1 MGFRCS
7 KGDLGQIKK
16 RPVGASRAGTLGA
29 DGISCLETWGQ
40 AFVGGLSHP
49 QGSLEDEQKD
59 PGTPGRSPGSAS
71 FVRIS

>member
-1 MGFRCS
+1 MEF
-7 KGDLGQIKK
+7 
-16 RPVGASRAGTLGA
+16 PA
-29 DGISCLETWGQ
+29 LETWGQ
-40 AFVGGLSHP
+40 AFVGVLSHP